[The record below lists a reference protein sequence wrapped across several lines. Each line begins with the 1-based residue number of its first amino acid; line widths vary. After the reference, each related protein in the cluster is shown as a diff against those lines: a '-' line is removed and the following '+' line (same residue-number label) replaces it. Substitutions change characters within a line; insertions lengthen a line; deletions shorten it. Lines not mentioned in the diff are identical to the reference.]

1 MRETDLYDPIK
12 AFLIRQGYTVKAE
25 VGSVDIVALRGDD
38 PPLIVE
44 LKTGFS
50 LSLFHQCIDR
60 QSVTDIVYFAVP
72 HQAGKRFQKALRA
85 NKTLARRLGLGV
97 LTVHASDGLVE
108 VHQDPGPYRP
118 RKSVQQQGRL
128 LRAFARLEGD
138 PNKGGATRHGL
149 VTGYRQDAIKC
160 ATYLVNVGAEKGAFV
175 AKATGVKAATSIMRD
190 NHYGWFV
197 KVETGVFGLTD
208 AGRKGLADWQ
218 HALG

>member
-1 MRETDLYDPIK
+1 MRETDLYDPVK

-25 VGSVDIVALRGDD
+25 VGSVDIVALRGDE

-50 LSLFHQCIDR
+50 LSLFHQGIDR
-60 QSVTDIVYFAVP
+60 QSVTDTVYLAVP
-72 HQAGKRFQKALRA
+72 HQTGKRFQKLLLA
-85 NKTLARRLGLGV
+85 NKTLARRLGLGII
-97 LTVHASDGLVE
+97 TVQCSDGLVS

-118 RKSVQQQGRL
+118 RKSVKQQGRL
-128 LRAFARLEGD
+128 LRAFARLDGD

-160 ATYLVNVGAEKGAFV
+160 ATYLINAGAEKGALV
-175 AKATGVKAATSIMRD
+175 AKATGVKAATAIMRD

-197 KVETGVFGLTD
+197 KVEAGVYGLTK
-208 AGRKGLADWQ
+208 AGLKGLEDWQ
-218 HALG
+218 HALD